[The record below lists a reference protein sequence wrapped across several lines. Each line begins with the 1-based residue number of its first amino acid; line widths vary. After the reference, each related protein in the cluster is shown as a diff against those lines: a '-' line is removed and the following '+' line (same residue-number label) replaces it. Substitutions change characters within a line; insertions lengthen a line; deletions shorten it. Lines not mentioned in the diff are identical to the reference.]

1 MNEGKKM
8 VVPVEITERD
18 IQTIRA
24 VIGAEGYYDWTDPE
38 DIGEAITAI
47 IQNPLREMV

>member
-1 MNEGKKM
+1 MNEEKKII
-8 VVPVEITERD
+8 VPVEITERD
-18 IQTIRA
+18 VQTIWD

-38 DIGEAITAI
+38 DIGEAIAAI